1 MRLLVLGGSH
11 HVGRSTVT
19 TALARGDSV
28 TTLNRGVSR
37 DPEPGVEAL
46 IADRTDP
53 DAVRQALGDRTWDAV
68 IDTWSMAPRAVQDSA
83 RLLADRVGHYGY
95 VSSPAAHTFPWPQG
109 LNEESPLVEADP
121 ASDEYA
127 DYAAAKRGGELAVLE
142 SFGDRA
148 LIARAGMVLGP
159 YEDLER
165 VTLWLRRLERGGRVL
180 APGPADFPLQYIDGR
195 DMAAWML
202 SAADRG
208 LGGAFHVAGEVGA
221 TTIGGLLEA
230 ALEVTGSRAELVWA
244 EPELLE
250 REGVWLGAE
259 LGVRAPGVDFSQM
272 RTDVSKVHAAGLT
285 CRPIRE
291 TVADT
296 WAWLQA
302 EGDPAGGY
310 LASRRPGTSEY
321 ADPEKEREIL
331 DMLIR

>member
-11 HVGRSTVT
+11 HVGRSTVA
-19 TALARGDSV
+19 TALARGDEV

-37 DPEPGVEAL
+37 RPEPGVEAL
-46 IADRTDP
+46 IADRTDRES
-53 DAVRQALGDRTWDAV
+53 VRRALGDRTWDAV

-95 VSSPAAHTFPWPQG
+95 VSSAAAHAFPWPHG
-109 LNEESPLVEADP
+109 LNEDSPLVDADP
-121 ASDEYA
+121 ASDDYA

-148 LIARAGMVLGP
+148 LIARAGMVLDP

-165 VTLWLRRLERGGRVL
+165 VTLWLHRVEQGGRVL

-208 LGGAFHVAGEVGA
+208 LGGAFHVTGQVGA
-221 TTIGGLLEA
+221 TTIGELLETA
-230 ALEVTGSRAELVWA
+230 VDVTGSRAELVWA
-244 EPELLE
+244 GPELLE

-259 LGVRAPGVDFSQM
+259 LGMRAPGVDFSRM
-272 RTDVSKVHAAGLT
+272 RADVSKVHAAGLVS
-285 CRPIRE
+285 RPIRE

-302 EGDPAGGY
+302 EGDSAGGY

-321 ADPEKEREIL
+321 ADPAKEREIL
-331 DMLIR
+331 DALTR